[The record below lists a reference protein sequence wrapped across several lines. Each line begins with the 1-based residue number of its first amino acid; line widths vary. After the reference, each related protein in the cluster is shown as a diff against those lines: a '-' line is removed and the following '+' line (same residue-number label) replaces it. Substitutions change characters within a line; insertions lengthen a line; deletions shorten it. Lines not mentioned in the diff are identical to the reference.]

1 MKQGDIIK
9 AYKATAKLAEQKLP
23 LTTAYKIFKLREQ
36 MKPAWDFQAQ
46 EENKLMDEYRPE
58 PGENGTV
65 KFRTVEEKCG
75 FEDRLK
81 EIADMESDVEITPV
95 TLPLTDDIA
104 ITVGDLADMQMV
116 ITFQE

>member
-46 EENKLMDEYRPE
+46 EEYKLMDEYHPE

-65 KFRTVEEKCG
+65 KFHSV
-75 FEDRLK
+75 EDRLAFEDK
-81 EIADMESDVEITPV
+81 LQEIANMESDVEITPA

-104 ITVGDLADMQMV
+104 LTVGDLADMKPV